1 LVKVLPVIGKFS
13 CFALKGGTAINLF
26 HRNMPRLSVDID
38 LVYLP
43 INGRDESLQ
52 EITDE
57 LNNIAKRINQLFPL
71 SKIQF
76 SKLDRT
82 DYLSRLIVE
91 NERAIIKIELSPV
104 LRGTVHKPEI
114 KTICRRAEED
124 FGFAEVPV
132 VSFEDLYAGKLMAA
146 LDRQHP
152 RDLFDVTQLIENE
165 GISPSLKETFLVYLI
180 SHNRRFLEILN
191 PSLLDMNNL
200 FETDFRGMTT
210 EPVEICV
217 LEKTRT
223 DLISLINQSLTKA
236 DKQFLVDFKEGKP
249 DWSFFS
255 VDHIQDLPA
264 VKWKIYNLSKMNDS
278 ERNTAIDKLKDYFEI

>member
-104 LRGTVHKPEI
+104 FRGTVHNPEI

-236 DKQFLVDFKEGKP
+236 DKQFLVDFK
-249 DWSFFS
+249 
-255 VDHIQDLPA
+255 DL
-264 VKWKIYNLSKMNDS
+264 
-278 ERNTAIDKLKDYFEI
+278 